1 MDVCRFPPRQDAES
15 GNPLERLSSELLP
28 PRGKAAFFGYFLCG
42 GKESDPAAQRSEAL
56 FFSSKSKQRRT
67 RSSYN
72 HPFCR
77 ASRYA
82 SIRLP
87 TPSLPIASDR

>member
-1 MDVCRFPPRQDAES
+1 MDVRRFPPRQDAES

-56 FFSSKSKQRRT
+56 ETEDHSSA
-67 RSSYN
+67 N
-72 HPFCR
+72 N
-77 ASRYA
+77 
-82 SIRLP
+82 SIAI
-87 TPSLPIASDR
+87 TIASSRPCFAG